1 MRNEAPAPHTD
12 SLGQVIR
19 VARGDA
25 PADLLITGGQLVN
38 VASGEVY
45 GANVAIVGDTIAAIG
60 PDYRDGLNVIDAA
73 GRFVLPGL
81 IDAHMHLESSLL
93 TPSEFARTV
102 LPHGTTAIVI
112 GPHEIANVLGLSGIR
127 YILESS
133 RDIPLSL
140 FVMASSC
147 VPATDMET
155 AGATLGEKEIRE
167 LLGWERVIGLAE
179 MMNVPAVLG
188 GAPLAMGMLAAAR
201 ERGMPVD
208 GHAPGLSG
216 PDVVAYAAAGI
227 RSDHECTTAAEGLEK
242 LRLGMYLMI
251 REGSAAKNM
260 EALLPV
266 VTDGNYR
273 RCLLVSD
280 DTHPHDLVEN
290 GHIDHA
296 LRKAVRLGAD
306 PVRAVQ
312 MVTINAAE
320 AFGRKDLGA
329 VLPGYK
335 ADVVLVDDLKD
346 FAVDTVVRHGR
357 PVVLGGR
364 LCVDI
369 PRRQDPSVY
378 KSICT
383 GPVSAASFR
392 MPLEGRRARV
402 IGLTEDQLVTRS
414 LVETVKVQGG
424 CAVSDP
430 KRDIL
435 KLAVVERH
443 HASGNVGLGLVKGFG
458 LKRGAM
464 GSSVAHDSHNL
475 VVVGT
480 NDDDMAACVAAL
492 TEMGGGFAVVVDGR
506 VEARLALPVAGLM
519 SEEPAEEVAARDREL
534 REVAARLGV
543 VPKAPFITLSFLAL
557 PVIPELKLT
566 DRGLVDVTR
575 FRLTDLAA

>member
-1 MRNEAPAPHTD
+1 MRNEAAPHKD

-19 VARGDA
+19 VARGEA

-38 VASGEVY
+38 TASGEVY
-45 GANVAIVGDTIAAIG
+45 PANVAIVGDTVAAIG
-60 PDYRDGLNVIDAA
+60 PDYRDGHTIIDAG

-93 TPSEFARTV
+93 TPPEFARTV

-112 GPHEIANVLGLSGIR
+112 DPHEIANVLGLSGIR

-155 AGATLGEKEIRE
+155 AGAELGEKEIRE

-188 GAPLAMGMLAAAR
+188 AAPMAMGMLAAAR
-201 ERGMPVD
+201 ERGVPVD

-280 DTHPHDLVEN
+280 DTHPHDLVAN
-290 GHIDHA
+290 GHMDHA
-296 LRKAVRLGAD
+296 LRKAVSLGLD

-335 ADVVLVDDLKD
+335 ADVVLVDDLKG
-346 FAVDTVVRHGR
+346 FRVDTVIRHGQ

-364 LCVDI
+364 LSVEV
-369 PRRQDPSVY
+369 PRRSDPSVY
-378 KSICT
+378 KSIRT
-383 GPVSAASFR
+383 GPVSPDSFR
-392 MPLEGRRARV
+392 MPLAGNRARV
-402 IGLTEDQLVTRS
+402 IGLTEDQLVTQS
-414 LVETVKVQGG
+414 LVETVKVKDG
-424 CAVSDP
+424 CVVSDP

-435 KLAVVERH
+435 KLAVIERH
-443 HASGNVGLGLVKGFG
+443 HATGNVGLGLVKGFG

-480 NDDDMAACVAAL
+480 DDADMAACVAAL

-519 SEEPAEEVAARDREL
+519 SEEPAEEVAARDHEL
-534 REVAARLGV
+534 REAAARLGV
-543 VPKAPFITLSFLAL
+543 KPRAPFITLSFLAL

>member
-1 MRNEAPAPHTD
+1 MRNEAAPHKD

-19 VARGDA
+19 VARGEA

-38 VASGEVY
+38 TASGEVY
-45 GANVAIVGDTIAAIG
+45 PANVAIVGDTVAAIG
-60 PDYRDGLNVIDAA
+60 PDYRDGHTIIDAG

-93 TPSEFARTV
+93 TPPEFARTV

-112 GPHEIANVLGLSGIR
+112 DPHEIANVLGLSGIR

-155 AGATLGEKEIRE
+155 AGAELGEKEIRE

-188 GAPLAMGMLAAAR
+188 AAPMAMGMLAAAR
-201 ERGMPVD
+201 ERGVPVD

-280 DTHPHDLVEN
+280 DTHPHDLVAN
-290 GHIDHA
+290 GHMDHA
-296 LRKAVRLGAD
+296 LRKAVSLGLD

-335 ADVVLVDDLKD
+335 ADVVLVDDLKG
-346 FAVDTVVRHGR
+346 FRVDTVIRHGQ

-364 LCVDI
+364 LSVEV
-369 PRRQDPSVY
+369 PRRSDPSVY
-378 KSICT
+378 KSIRT
-383 GPVSAASFR
+383 GPVSPDSFR

-402 IGLTEDQLVTRS
+402 IGLTEDQLVTQS
-414 LVETVKVQGG
+414 LVETVKVTDG
-424 CAVSDP
+424 CVVSDP
-430 KRDIL
+430 GRGIL
-435 KLAVVERH
+435 KLAVIERH
-443 HASGNVGLGLVKGFG
+443 HATGNVGLGLVKGFG

-480 NDDDMAACVAAL
+480 DDADMAACVAAL

-519 SEEPAEEVAARDREL
+519 SEEPAEEVAARDHEL
-534 REVAARLGV
+534 REAAARLGV
-543 VPKAPFITLSFLAL
+543 KPRAPFITLSFLAL